1 MEAGMSS
8 TGIAKERSTLQ
19 APNYRSLRLVL
30 AGAAILL
37 CLFGSFASL
46 RATIKI
52 LTQQQPSTG
61 IDAFFDYPAWGVLHF
76 LPGLLF
82 MTLVPLQLW
91 PRLRNRHR
99 VYHRWSGRIL
109 VATGVVLGLSGVT
122 FPFLMPERPF
132 SERVA
137 MTTFFAFF
145 LFFLLK
151 AFAAARRRDFAR
163 HREWMIRW
171 FAAGLAITTQR
182 VLLPVFAVA
191 IGVNDMRGFWEIFV
205 TAAWLASVIQIL
217 IAEWWV
223 STTRRA
229 ELGVKAA

>member
-1 MEAGMSS
+1 MSS
-8 TGIAKERSTLQ
+8 TGIANASTKIE
-19 APNYRSLRLVL
+19 APNYRPVRLVL
-30 AGAAILL
+30 AGAAVLL
-37 CLFGSFASL
+37 CLFGSLVSL

-52 LTQQQPSTG
+52 LTQQQASTG
-61 IDAFFDYPAWGVLHF
+61 IEAFFDYPAWGVLHF

-91 PRLRNRHR
+91 PAFRNRHR
-99 VYHRWSGRIL
+99 VFHRRSGRML
-109 VATGVVLGLSGVT
+109 VATGVVLGVSGVA
-122 FPFLMPERPF
+122 FPFLMAERPF

-151 AFAAARRRDFAR
+151 AFAAVRRRDFAR

-171 FAAGLAITTQR
+171 FAVGLAITTQR
-182 VLLPVFAVA
+182 VLLPVFIVA

-205 TAAWLASVIQIL
+205 TAAWLASVIQVL

-223 STTRRA
+223 STTRRS
-229 ELGVKAA
+229 ELGAKAA

>member
-8 TGIAKERSTLQ
+8 TGIAEATTKIE
-19 APNYRSLRLVL
+19 APNYRPLRLVL
-30 AGAAILL
+30 AGAAVLL
-37 CLFGSFASL
+37 CLFGSFVSL

-52 LTQQQPSTG
+52 LTLQQSSTA
-61 IDAFFDYPAWGVLHF
+61 IEAIFDYPVWGVLHF

-91 PRLRNRHR
+91 PAFRNRHR
-99 VYHRWSGRIL
+99 VFHRRSGRML
-109 VATGVVLGLSGVT
+109 VVAGVVLGVSGVT
-122 FPFLMPERPF
+122 FPFRMPERPF

-145 LFFLLK
+145 LFFLFK
-151 AFAAARRRDFAR
+151 AFAAARRRDFPR

-171 FAAGLAITTQR
+171 FAVGLAITTQR
-182 VLLPVFAVA
+182 VLLPVFILA

-205 TAAWLASVIQIL
+205 TAAWLASVIQVL
-217 IAEWWV
+217 IAEWWL

-229 ELGVKAA
+229 EIGTKAA